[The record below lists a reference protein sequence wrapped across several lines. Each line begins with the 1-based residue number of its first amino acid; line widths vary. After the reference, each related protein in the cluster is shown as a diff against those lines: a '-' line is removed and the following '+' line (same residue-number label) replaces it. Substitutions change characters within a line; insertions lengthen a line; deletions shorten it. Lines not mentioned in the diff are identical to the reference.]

1 MSVSI
6 HILLRDDVT
15 GLTAQTLPCKSQVR
29 LTLSLRLAGKA
40 DPTGSCV
47 IASITFEVY
56 SFHIYTTINRE
67 IDEIVKN
74 N

>member
-15 GLTAQTLPCKSQVR
+15 GLTAQTLTCKSQVR
-29 LTLSLRLAGKA
+29 LTSLRLAGKA
-40 DPTGSCV
+40 DPTGSFV
-47 IASITFEVY
+47 IASITFDVY
-56 SFHIYTTINRE
+56 SFHICTTINRE